1 MHTEMNN
8 VPARLISIV
17 SLDSEDIIKAG
28 VAR

>member
-1 MHTEMNN
+1 MNN
-8 VPARLISIV
+8 VPARLISIL

>member
-1 MHTEMNN
+1 MNN